1 MARGATDEQVRL
13 FAGENLIRVWENVEA
28 AAKVIQ
34 TSGEKPD
41 EEIWEGRSWKYGH
54 KTMPFMLAGSRE
66 KFAGPAG
73 PHQFSVK
80 ANGRHAG
87 LDSKD
92 SS

>member
-1 MARGATDEQVRL
+1 MARGAADEQVKL

-41 EEIWEGRSWKYGH
+41 EEIWEGRSWKYVP